1 MWTSQRHETSPEAN
15 DEMIQYVAE
24 ILQLAE
30 NIINSGRVELRF
42 IVFALFM
49 AGFSSASDSISQRQ
63 ALSLMGA
70 LEQESIGRNTTTTRQ
85 LLQAVYDRQ
94 REDMRNL
101 GHCWDVD
108 WIEIMN
114 ERGLRVV
121 NFGL

>member
-1 MWTSQRHETSPEAN
+1 MWTSQRRETSPGAD
-15 DEMIQYVAE
+15 DEIGQYAAE
-24 ILQLAE
+24 IIQLAE
-30 NIINSGRVELRF
+30 SIINSGRIELRF

-49 AGFSSASDSISQRQ
+49 AGFASPFDCNAQTQ
-63 ALSLMGA
+63 AVHLIGA
-70 LEQESIGRNTTTTRQ
+70 VEQESIGRITKITRQ

-94 REDMRNL
+94 REDMRTI

-108 WIEIMN
+108 WIEIMS